1 MESNKLTDFLS
12 VELILNV
19 DQLLVLDKVKSSVN

>member
-19 DQLLVLDKVKSSVN
+19 DKLLVLDKVKSSVN